1 MNSPVLTPPPS
12 ARHNRRSIRR
22 LLRILPMAAVIIA
35 LLISLFLVSGVQQQ
49 DTGAGSSVLEDS
61 YFWVL
66 VLTAL
71 ALLILVVTIGYR
83 LLTLIRRVRRGEPGA
98 LLAAGWVRN
107 FLVLSLPPALIV
119 YFFSAWFLTSTIDSW
134 FDVEV

>member
-1 MNSPVLTPPPS
+1 MNSPALTPTPP

-107 FLVLSLPPALIV
+107 FLVLSCHRP
-119 YFFSAWFLTSTIDSW
+119 
-134 FDVEV
+134 